1 MTKAA
6 IFVGERRWNLRLKD
20 GLDIRLPEQDV
31 GNALA
36 MLSRLDKED
45 KLFSRDIVAVDMR
58 LPDRLVVQLS
68 DDAAKAREDQFKDK
82 KKKKAGDRR
91 MTGLDRTQTPKT
103 RPMPHKRGGL
113 VACLD
118 IGTSKIACMIARLR
132 PSAPSE
138 ALRGRTHAVE
148 LIGYS
153 QIQSRGMKAGA
164 VIDLAE
170 CEQAVRQAVG
180 LAEKMAKVRVESVL
194 LSVSGGRLSGQ
205 LVEAAADIRG
215 GAVTPADVS
224 RVTSTGMRHATGEGR
239 TVLHALPVGYT
250 LDGVKGIRDP
260 RGMVAHQFGVDMN
273 VVTCD
278 ATVARNLMLAVE
290 RCHLNVEAMAASPY
304 VAGLSV
310 LTDDEAD
317 LGAAVVEMGAGT
329 TTIAVYSGGR
339 FVHAAG
345 FAVGGQHITMDLAR
359 GLSATIADAER
370 IKTLYGT
377 VLTGGSDSRELMS
390 VPTAGDEQDL
400 PQIVSRATIANIV
413 KHRAEEVFEMVRDK
427 LKDSPFA
434 SEPNG
439 RVVLSRRRL
448 AAHRPRRTRHT
459 DSRPARAGRTSAR
472 FRPAAQRGEERRVRG
487 AGRAPGLP
495 AICSSRTCR
504 TAAYAA
510 AGQDRDGRLFRKGRT
525 MATRGLLMNR
535 FRNLRTFTNSRGR
548 RPGRTHARVIER
560 QT

>member
-1 MTKAA
+1 
-6 IFVGERRWNLRLKD
+6 
-20 GLDIRLPEQDV
+20 
-31 GNALA
+31 
-36 MLSRLDKED
+36 
-45 KLFSRDIVAVDMR
+45 
-58 LPDRLVVQLS
+58 
-68 DDAAKAREDQFKDK
+68 
-82 KKKKAGDRR
+82 

-103 RPMPHKRGGL
+103 RQMPHKRGGL

-118 IGTSKIACMIARLR
+118 IGTSKIACMIARLK

-138 ALRGRTHAVE
+138 ALRDRTHAVE

-164 VIDLAE
+164 VVDLAE

-194 LSVSGGRLSGQ
+194 LSVSGGRLAGQ

-224 RVTSTGMRHATGEGR
+224 RVTSTGMRHATGAGR

-250 LDGVKGIRDP
+250 LDGAKGIRDP
-260 RGMVAHQFGVDMN
+260 RGMVARQFGVDMN

-434 SEPNG
+434 AEPKG
-439 RVVLSRRRL
+439 RVVLSGGASQLTGLVELGSQILGRPVRVGRPLGFGRL
-448 AAHRPRRTRHT
+448 PNEAKNAAFAVPAGLLVYPQYVHQEHVEPRHT
-459 DSRPARAGRTSAR
+459 RQQVKTGTGGYFGKVGRW
-472 FRPAAQRGEERRVRG
+472 
-487 AGRAPGLP
+487 
-495 AICSSRTCR
+495 
-504 TAAYAA
+504 
-510 AGQDRDGRLFRKGRT
+510 
-525 MATRGLLMNR
+525 
-535 FRNLRTFTNSRGR
+535 LREGF
-548 RPGRTHARVIER
+548 
-560 QT
+560 